1 LEAPVVAIVLGEEF
15 MIGAWGDFLEVL
27 GPGGIGA
34 DPGFEGLDLVFG
46 KFFVGG
52 HFQAFVTD
60 GLEQEA

>member
-1 LEAPVVAIVLGEEF
+1 

-52 HFQAFVTD
+52 HFQALVFD